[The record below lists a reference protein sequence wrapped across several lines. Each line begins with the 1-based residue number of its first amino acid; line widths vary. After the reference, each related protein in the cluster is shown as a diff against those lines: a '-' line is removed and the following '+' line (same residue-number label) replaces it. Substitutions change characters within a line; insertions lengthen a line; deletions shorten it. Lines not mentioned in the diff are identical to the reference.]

1 MVHKRLYLLG
11 FLLLVVLLGG
21 CVASHLDSAKKEYA
35 LALSSDDPYAHYN
48 AALEELDAAI
58 VRDPT
63 LLQAYAIKGLIYRQ
77 LEDFEQATENLD
89 IAKQGSYEGQLQW
102 VPIVINLTYGE
113 IFHRQAG
120 EAIQADELERAKS
133 YQETALQFFNNV
145 LNTSFSS
152 LGEGIQSDEFGV
164 SMQDLY
170 VKAQQRWAAG
180 KFQMATIAQKTGDK
194 EQQSALLQ
202 EVISRLSV
210 VIESYPDASSLRY
223 YLAQGYYKH
232 ALTIQ
237 KTNQAESTQLKEK
250 ALSQL
255 QVCAEIG
262 LPSDLKNP
270 AAQLVNTLSDGAETD
285 VETKILGG
293 KSSE

>member
-1 MVHKRLYLLG
+1 MAHKRLYLLG
-11 FLLLVVLLGG
+11 FLLLVVLIGG
-21 CVASHLDSAKKEYA
+21 CVASHLDSAKKEYS
-35 LALSSDDPYAHYN
+35 LALSSGDPAHYN
-48 AALEELDAAI
+48 AALDELDAAI
-58 VRDPT
+58 ARDPT

-77 LEDFEQATENLD
+77 REDFEQATKNLD
-89 IAKQGSYEGQLQW
+89 IAKQGSYEGPLQW

-120 EAIQADELERAKS
+120 EASRAGDLERAKS
-133 YQETALQFFNNV
+133 YEETALQFFNNV

-152 LGEGIQSDEFGV
+152 LGEGTQSDELGV

-180 KFQMATIAQKTGDK
+180 KFQMAAIIGDK
-194 EQQSALLQ
+194 EQQGALLQ
-202 EVISRLSV
+202 EVISRLNA
-210 VIESYPDASSLRY
+210 VIESYPDASSLRF
-223 YLAQGYYKH
+223 YLAQGYYKR

-262 LPSDLKNP
+262 LPDDLKNP
-270 AAQLVNTLSDGAETD
+270 AVELVNVLSDGAATD
-285 VETKILGG
+285 VATKILGE